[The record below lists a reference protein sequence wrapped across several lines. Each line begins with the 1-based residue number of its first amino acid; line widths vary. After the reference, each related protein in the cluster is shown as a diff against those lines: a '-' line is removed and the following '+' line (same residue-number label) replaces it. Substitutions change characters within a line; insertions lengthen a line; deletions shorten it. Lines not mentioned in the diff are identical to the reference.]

1 MPEFIECEQNSD
13 LWRAA
18 RCGLATASEFSS
30 ILAKGEGKTRRSYM
44 LRLAGER
51 LTGVPA
57 DGFESADTI
66 RGHQMEPEARETYSF
81 VTGSE
86 PQLVGF
92 IKNGNVGC
100 SPDALINANG
110 LLEIKTKKPAL
121 LIEVLLKGEFPSEH
135 KAQCQGAL
143 WISEREWIDLA
154 VYWPGLP
161 LFITRAKRD
170 ETYIVN
176 LAGEVERFN
185 VELDGVVASI
195 RNYGGST
202 LKEQLVGS
210 LAEGGE

>member
-51 LTGVPA
+51 LTGTPA

-86 PQLVGF
+86 PKLVGF
-92 IKNGNVGC
+92 IKSGAAGC
-100 SPDALINANG
+100 SPDALINDNG

-121 LIEVLLKGEFPSEH
+121 LIDVLLKGEFPSEH

-170 ETYIVN
+170 EAYIAN
-176 LAGEVERFN
+176 LAGEVDRFN
-185 VELDGVVASI
+185 AELDVIVSTI
-195 RNYGGST
+195 RNYGSGS
-202 LKEQLVGS
+202 LREQLTAS
-210 LAEGGE
+210 IEAEK